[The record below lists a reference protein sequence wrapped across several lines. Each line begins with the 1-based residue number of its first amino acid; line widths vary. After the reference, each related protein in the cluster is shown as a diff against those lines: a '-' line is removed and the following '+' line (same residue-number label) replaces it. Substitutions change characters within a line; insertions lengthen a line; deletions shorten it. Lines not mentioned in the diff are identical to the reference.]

1 MVVGGGSPLVLLAG
15 PCVLESEAVVMT
27 IAEALA
33 ELGDE
38 LGLPIIFKGSFDKAN
53 RSSVSSFRGP
63 GLEQGLRWL
72 EQVPLPTTTDVHL
85 PGQAAA
91 VAEVVDLLQVPAFLC
106 RQTDLLQAC
115 AATGKPVN
123 VKKGQFMAPQQ
134 MAGVLTKLEGP
145 AMLTERGTT
154 FGYGDLVADLRALP
168 RMRALGVPV
177 CFDCTHAVQRPG
189 ALRSEGDRELA
200 PGLARAAVAMGVD
213 ALFME
218 VHPSPEHGLSDA
230 STMLPLSGLRELL
243 STVMEIDAL
252 LK

>member
-1 MVVGGGSPLVLLAG
+1 
-15 PCVLESEAVVMT
+15 MT

-53 RSSVSSFRGP
+53 RSSSSSFRGP

-85 PGQAAA
+85 PAQAAA

-123 VKKGQFMAPQQ
+123 VKKGQFMAPEQ
-134 MAGVLTKLEGP
+134 MAGVLTKLDGP

-168 RMRALGVPV
+168 RMRAFGVPV

-218 VHPSPEHGLSDA
+218 VHPSPEQGLSDA

-243 STVMEIDAL
+243 TTVMEIDAL